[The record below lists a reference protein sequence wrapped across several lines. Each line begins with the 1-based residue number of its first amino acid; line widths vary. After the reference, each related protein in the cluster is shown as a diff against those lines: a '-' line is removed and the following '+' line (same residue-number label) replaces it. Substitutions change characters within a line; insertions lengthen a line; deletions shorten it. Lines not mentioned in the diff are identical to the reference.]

1 MPYVEHLGIIL
12 YQINHTLLLGKN
24 PPTSRHHPSV
34 RILEIWKLYTQG
46 ILVACVTVEHQREQG
61 PTKTL
66 GYMLYIGDYTTGLV
80 RYRDY
85 DRKLIGIPMNQP
97 VSWDVKR
104 VLNILNGTQLV
115 IIHHHHVPH
124 GCVSTI
130 NPLCFWW
137 FDFFYGTISGG
148 VYYGI
153 YTLLR
158 N

>member
-1 MPYVEHLGIIL
+1 M
-12 YQINHTLLLGKN
+12 
-24 PPTSRHHPSV
+24 
-34 RILEIWKLYTQG
+34 
-46 ILVACVTVEHQREQG
+46 ACVTVEHQREQG

-104 VLNILNGTQLV
+104 VLNGTQLV

-137 FDFFYGTISGG
+137 FDFFIEPAGRC
-148 VYYGI
+148 
-153 YTLLR
+153 LLR
-158 N
+158 YLHLASELALKSSSLVVVFNESDIHNYNILCFQRVQTLCAK